1 MLTSELAARI
11 MGPTE
16 WLLNHEIDA
25 MMYLFTEMTTLR
37 RWEPSKVAFMSCMF
51 SNQMKTSFEE
61 FRKDKKK
68 FKVLELL
75 HRYDI
80 GELPA
85 HGRTRLMWDLD
96 VTCMYV
102 PLNSIEVFDCEGLK
116 HNKEVEPFAF
126 LIPRIVKSVHSS
138 KSRQQL
144 KVKQYTV
151 SYAPMPY
158 LLNKSNSDCGV
169 YALKH
174 IECHLLG
181 LDFSLVNDNNIR
193 EARQKIAYDLWEAAN
208 DPEIILRMAQYTPP
222 KMIINPLVELD

>member
-1 MLTSELAARI
+1 
-11 MGPTE
+11 
-16 WLLNHEIDA
+16 
-25 MMYLFTEMTTLR
+25 MMYLFTERTSLR
-37 RWEPSKVAFMSCMF
+37 RWEPTKVAFMTCMF
-51 SNQMKTSFEE
+51 SNQMKNSFEE

-68 FKVLELL
+68 FKVSELL
-75 HRYDI
+75 HQYGI

-96 VTCMYV
+96 VTRMYV
-102 PLNSIEVFDCEGLK
+102 PLNAGKHWISMCVNFVSRSIEVFDCEGLK
-116 HNKEVEPFAF
+116 YNKEVEPFAF
-126 LIPRIVKSVHSS
+126 LIPRIVKAVQSS
-138 KSRQQL
+138 KNRQQV

-158 LLNKSNSDCGV
+158 LLNKSSSDCGV

-208 DPEIILRMAQYTPP
+208 DPVLISRMAQYTPP
-222 KMIINPLVELD
+222 KTITNPLVEL